1 MKKNIRQKTE
11 LLDKE
16 QIKKILCDSSQKADK
31 INEQYNIILN
41 RYINQEK
48 SI

>member
-16 QIKKILCDSSQKADK
+16 QIKKVLYDSLQKADR
-31 INEQYNIILN
+31 INEQHNII
-41 RYINQEK
+41 
-48 SI
+48 SD